1 MPRPPEP
8 PEDLLKICKRWSDS
22 IENISGNAARI
33 EFFKSELP
41 NFLKNRS
48 VFEKLLN
55 DIRAGK
61 PYPDLRQAQMI
72 DDEILLYL
80 NPRRLFSLRM
90 FLYGPEA
97 YTPIHDHNSWG
108 VSGSAIG
115 ELGVIRYVREDN
127 GSVETYARLRQAALV
142 RLKPGEI
149 ELTRP
154 LNEGIHQ
161 TGNPGAG
168 TTLMIS
174 VYGSPLRR
182 LYINRFDYEHNR
194 VERLYPPRIKKKMLA
209 AQALKQFKT

>member
-1 MPRPPEP
+1 MPRP

-41 NFLKNRS
+41 DFLKNHS

-55 DIRAGK
+55 NIKAGK

-90 FLYGPEA
+90 FLYGPAA

-108 VSGSAIG
+108 VSGSAMG
-115 ELGVIRYVREDN
+115 ELGVIRYAREDD
-127 GSVETYARLRQAALV
+127 GSVETYARLRQAASV

-182 LYINRFDYEHNR
+182 LYINRFDYEHNQ

-209 AQALKQFKT
+209 AQALKYFA

>member
-41 NFLKNRS
+41 DFLKNRS

-55 DIRAGK
+55 DIKAGK
-61 PYPDLRQAQMI
+61 PYPDLRQTQMI

-80 NPRRLFSLRM
+80 NPKRLFSLRM
-90 FLYGPEA
+90 FLYGPA
-97 YTPIHDHNSWG
+97 GYTPIHDHNSWG
-108 VSGSAIG
+108 VSGSAMG
-115 ELGVIRYVREDN
+115 ELGVIRYAREDD
-127 GSVETYARLRQAALV
+127 GSVETYARLRQAASV

-174 VYGSPLRR
+174 VYGSPIRR

-209 AQALKQFKT
+209 AQALKYFT